1 MAKRTSNSSVNSSIR
16 QQTKSTEEGIGQ
28 LLEAQQASLGQLSS
42 IRQLLELSKEY
53 QKNQQVASGNQDAL
67 KVQMALLEAM
77 KEHASSSKKHYK
89 KAEDN
94 QSKFEAQW
102 DRESSQIAEAA
113 KTLNTTGNV
122 FQELSKSWK
131 DKKESMREKTSI
143 SGGGLKRTVLGA
155 LNVGGVFNKAIA
167 KSDWMSKQKEMGYNP
182 SKEDAETAYQ
192 SSKDI
197 KAHEAEIAKFQ
208 KKTGLTSDEAMRSTP
223 KGRELL
229 EKRADLTDRYS
240 SVDKSTHRFSPTPV
254 MELTGKTPTATAAQ
268 STQTEENQLEG
279 ARDQQEMLK
288 LFGKIEE
295 NTRGGKT
302 AGGSKKIEKVKEEG
316 KSGGLLDSVMGF
328 LGEGLISAFKS
339 MFSPGNIL
347 KFLGKALA
355 IGAIIGA
362 LWEGITDGFKE
373 YQQSGDI
380 GKALIAGLAGI
391 VDFLTFGLFDKDKI
405 KQVIGDMAAWTNNH
419 IVKPVSEFFTSMK
432 DSFLGFISKIGIPE
446 IKFKIPL
453 IGKEVSI
460 GPFYPFKDAAPS
472 SKTPEAPAPSSANTV
487 EQKSADNA
495 AASVS
500 NNSGGNSANVV
511 NAPVTT
517 NNNTTQ
523 IVRAPIRNQESSV
536 NRYNQARFA

>member
-16 QQTKSTEEGIGQ
+16 QQTKSTEEGMGQ
-28 LLEAQQASLGQLSS
+28 LLAAQEASLGQLSS

-53 QKNQQVASGNQDAL
+53 QKNQQMASGNQDAL
-67 KVQMALLEAM
+67 KVQMALLETM
-77 KEHASSSKKHYK
+77 KEHATTSKKHYK
-89 KAEDN
+89 KSEDS
-94 QSKFEAQW
+94 QAMFEAQW

-113 KTLNTTGNV
+113 KSLNTTGNV
-122 FQELSKSWK
+122 FQEMSKSWK
-131 DKKESMREKTSI
+131 EKKQSMAEKTSI
-143 SGGGLKRTVLGA
+143 SGGGLKRTVMGA
-155 LNVGGVFNKAIA
+155 LNVGGIFNKSIA
-167 KSDWMSKQKEMGYNP
+167 KSEWMSKQKEMGYNP

-197 KAHEAEIAKFQ
+197 KAHEAEIARFQ
-208 KKTGLTSDEAMRSTP
+208 KKTGLSSDEAMRATP

-254 MELTGKTPTATAAQ
+254 MELTGKSPTATAAQ
-268 STQTEENQLEG
+268 ATQTEEAQLES
-279 ARDQQEMLK
+279 ARDQQAMTQL
-288 LFGKIEE
+288 LNKIEE
-295 NTRGGKT
+295 NTRGGK
-302 AGGSKKIEKVKEEG
+302 SKSDKKVEKVKAEG
-316 KSGGLLDSVMGF
+316 EGGGGLLDSITGF
-328 LGEGLISAFKS
+328 LGEGLLSAVKT

-391 VDFLTFGLFDKDKI
+391 VDFLTFGLFDKEKI
-405 KQVIGDMAAWTNNH
+405 KQVIGDMAAWTNDH
-419 IVKPVSEFFTSMK
+419 IIKPVTQFFGAMK
-432 DSFLGFISKIGIPE
+432 DSFMNLLSAI
-446 IKFKIPL
+446 KIPAITIPL
-453 IGKEVSI
+453 PKILGGDRTI
-460 GPFYPFKDAAPS
+460 GPFEPFKQDA
-472 SKTPEAPAPSSANTV
+472 KKPEAPAPSTANAV

-495 AASVS
+495 AAAIVPV
-500 NNSGGNSANVV
+500 NGGNKTNVV

-536 NRYNQARFA
+536 NGYMQTRFA

>member
-16 QQTKSTEEGIGQ
+16 QQTKSTEEGMGQ
-28 LLEAQQASLGQLSS
+28 LLAAQEASLGQLSS

-53 QKNQQVASGNQDAL
+53 QKNQQMASGNQDAL

-77 KEHASSSKKHYK
+77 KEHATTSKKHYK
-89 KAEDN
+89 KSEDS
-94 QSKFEAQW
+94 QAMFEAQW

-113 KTLNTTGNV
+113 KSLNTTGNV
-122 FQELSKSWK
+122 FQEMSKSWK
-131 DKKESMREKTSI
+131 EKKQSMAEKTSI
-143 SGGGLKRTVLGA
+143 SGGGLKRTVMGA
-155 LNVGGVFNKAIA
+155 LNVGGIFNKSIA
-167 KSDWMSKQKEMGYNP
+167 KSEWMSKQKEMGYNP

-197 KAHEAEIAKFQ
+197 KAHEAEIARFQ
-208 KKTGLTSDEAMRSTP
+208 KKTGLSSDEAMRATP

-254 MELTGKTPTATAAQ
+254 MELTGKSPTVTAAQ
-268 STQTEENQLEG
+268 ATQTEEAQLES
-279 ARDQQEMLK
+279 ARDQQAMTQL
-288 LFGKIEE
+288 LNKIEE
-295 NTRGGKT
+295 NTRGGK
-302 AGGSKKIEKVKEEG
+302 SKSDKKVEKVKAEG
-316 KSGGLLDSVMGF
+316 EGGGLLDSITGF
-328 LGEGLISAFKS
+328 LGEGLLSALRT

-347 KFLGKALA
+347 KFLVKALA

-391 VDFLTFGLFDKDKI
+391 VDFLTFGLFDKEKI
-405 KQVIGDMAAWTNNH
+405 KQVIGDMAAWTNDH
-419 IVKPVSEFFTSMK
+419 IIKPVTQFFGAMK
-432 DSFLGFISKIGIPE
+432 DSFMNLLSAI
-446 IKFKIPL
+446 KIPAITIPL
-453 IGKEVSI
+453 PKVLGGDRTI
-460 GPFYPFKDAAPS
+460 GPFEPFKQDA
-472 SKTPEAPAPSSANTV
+472 KKPEAPTPSTANAV

-495 AASVS
+495 AAAIVPV
-500 NNSGGNSANVV
+500 NGGNKTNVV

-536 NRYNQARFA
+536 NGYMQTRFA